1 MLSFSS
7 SNLSLLDGY
16 RAILSHHLK
25 IEIVLF
31 FVSFGR
37 TGNEREEERAREREK
52 ERGRGNN
59 VRCGNQY
66 LTKVDRL

>member
-1 MLSFSS
+1 MFVLSFSS

-37 TGNEREEERAREREK
+37 TGNEREEERARERER
-52 ERGRGNN
+52 ERRKGD
-59 VRCGNQY
+59 VI
-66 LTKVDRL
+66 KPSDE